1 MISNLGTSIV
11 WSHDP
16 PTVPLPENLGPWKSV
31 GRITFPFGI
40 AYFQGLLPKTNM
52 SSENQWLEDVFP
64 IEIVPF
70 LGDIRSFSVVQ
81 PFVSGR
87 AYPPWSPHP
96 SKHRLRH
103 AAVCFQGIFEGA
115 DGTHLF
121 HWWGLKACLIWE
133 TSRWY
138 TRNGWY
144 ADSCKKT
151 MSEWIVVKS
160 IPNFCEPTR
169 KLGAW

>member
-11 WSHDP
+11 LKPWSSNNTP
-16 PTVPLPENLGPWKSV
+16 PWKSWPLNI
-31 GRITFPFGI
+31 GWKDYLHGI
-40 AYFQGLLPKTNM
+40 AYFQGLLPTTNM

-64 IEIVPF
+64 TEIVPF
-70 LGDIRSFSVVQ
+70 SETFLRFRWCRCSFLVGYILHDLLTLPNIASATRRS
-81 PFVSGR
+81 VSK
-87 AYPPWSPHP
+87 A
-96 SKHRLRH
+96 
-103 AAVCFQGIFEGA
+103 IFEGA

-144 ADSCKKT
+144 VDSCKKT
-151 MSEWIVVKS
+151 MRVMG
-160 IPNFCEPTR
+160 
-169 KLGAW
+169 L